1 MAGGTAG
8 LVSVLRGSLRA
19 GRGRVGRSGPQ
30 GLSDAGEPAEHS
42 RELVGPGP
50 AGGEFDDGAAAAVD
64 DPGGGAQQPVTQM
77 LRVTIDAL
85 IEATLQP
92 VKLLKRIRKSCRKP
106 GSRFV
111 IQSFGFDEP
120 GTCCGIPESPSK
132 VPNSLRVIVRGLA
145 TGCVGACNSQSSES
159 DVVHDHIRL
168 GEHEIAAIT

>member
-77 LRVTIDAL
+77 LLVTSDAS
-85 IEATLQP
+85 IEAALKP
-92 VKLLKRIRKSCRKP
+92 VKLYKRIREACCEL
-106 GSRFV
+106 GSRFA
-111 IQSFGFDEP
+111 IQSLRLDQP
-120 GTCCGIPESPSK
+120 GTYRGVPERPSQIPSG
-132 VPNSLRVIVRGLA
+132 LRVIVRA
-145 TGCVGACNSQSSES
+145 VTARS
-159 DVVHDHIRL
+159 
-168 GEHEIAAIT
+168 IAASTPVLGVGCRS